1 MLRGKTDYTVDNL
14 VLTSYDQFI
23 FMLKILI
30 HFVTKTRYLN
40 EEVNCTE
47 PSPLV
52 CVPMYE
58 MKTLEMFVNTLLVQ
72 NLDAYLW
79 NYVSGTLNPPILLV
93 ICVS

>member
-1 MLRGKTDYTVDNL
+1 MLRGKTEYTVDNL

-30 HFVTKTRYLN
+30 PFVSKTSNLN

-52 CVPMYE
+52 CVPMHE
-58 MKTLEMFVNTLLVQ
+58 IKTLKMVVNTLLVQ
-72 NLDAYLW
+72 NLDAYL
-79 NYVSGTLNPPILLV
+79 
-93 ICVS
+93 

>member
-1 MLRGKTDYTVDNL
+1 MLRGKTEYTVDNL

-23 FMLKILI
+23 FLLKILI
-30 HFVTKTRYLN
+30 PFVKTSYLN

-47 PSPLV
+47 PSPSV

-58 MKTLEMFVNTLLVQ
+58 IKTLEMFGNTLLVQ